1 MFTQQPCNSSPVF
14 CLIKQLQKLST
25 AKDVTDCGLTQ
36 IIDVYFTRH
45 LHSKGLNLDGNLLK
59 KKALVDFIFCL
70 PVILEATMKMRHIRN
85 SFVEAGKIDEE
96 TGTVPVLDKLLV
108 GAGVGNPAQRILEW
122 PKR

>member
-1 MFTQQPCNSSPVF
+1 MF

-96 TGTVPVLDKLLV
+96 TGTVPALDKLI
-108 GAGVGNPAQRILEW
+108 GRCRGWKSCSKDIGVAKKMKDHCR
-122 PKR
+122 K